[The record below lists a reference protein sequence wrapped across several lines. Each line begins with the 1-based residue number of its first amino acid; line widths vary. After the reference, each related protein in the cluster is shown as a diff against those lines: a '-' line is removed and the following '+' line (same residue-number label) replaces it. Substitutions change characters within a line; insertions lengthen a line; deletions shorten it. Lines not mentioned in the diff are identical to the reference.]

1 VSAPG
6 AAAAAEAV
14 GQAARRGRLA
24 VVATLVRVTRD
35 FDLAE
40 DCWQDA
46 LERALARWPIDG
58 IPDNPEGWL
67 SVAARHR
74 ALDVLKR
81 RRTER
86 DKLPQLHAMT
96 PQNLPMPET
105 GESVYDDDRLKLLFA
120 CCHPALPLAGRVA
133 LTLKTVTGRSTREV
147 ARAFLVSEATMSQRL
162 LRTKTKI
169 AHAGIALRVPP
180 PDRLAE
186 RVDGV
191 LAVIYLL
198 FNEGYLAT
206 EGEPLRDGLTREAI
220 EIGILLVDLLPD
232 HDEARAL
239 LALMLLQNSR
249 RHARIS
255 SLGELVPINEQD
267 RGLWDRDQLSAGL
280 RTLTSISSDTTP
292 GPYQL
297 HAAIAAL
304 HATAT
309 RPEHTDWTRIVSAY
323 DALLGLQDSPVI
335 ALNRLIAVSYRD
347 GPESALAQLPTLND
361 VLAEYPVLA
370 AARADFLRRARRPE
384 EATAAYQIA
393 IQQANTEAE
402 RRYLRRRLIEV
413 SEQI

>member
-1 VSAPG
+1 MSAPG

-14 GQAARRGRLA
+14 EAAVRRGRLA
-24 VVATLVRVTRD
+24 VVATLVRVTGD

-46 LERALARWPIDG
+46 LERAVARWPIDG
-58 IPDNPEGWL
+58 IPDNAEGWL
-67 SVAARHR
+67 CVAARHR

-81 RRTER
+81 RRIER
-86 DKLPQLHAMT
+86 DKLAQLHAMT
-96 PQNLPMPET
+96 PQNPPMPET
-105 GESVYDDDRLKLLFA
+105 GESAYDDDRLKLLFA

-162 LRTKTKI
+162 LRTKSKI

-180 PDRLAE
+180 SDRLAE
-186 RVDGV
+186 RVDDV
-191 LAVIYLL
+191 LAVTYLL

-220 EIGILLVDLLPD
+220 EIGTLLVDLLPD

-239 LALMLLQNSR
+239 LALMLLQDSR

-255 SLGELVPINEQD
+255 SLGEVVPINEQD
-267 RGLWDRDQLSAGL
+267 RGLWDRDQIAAGL
-280 RTLTSISSDTTP
+280 RTLTSTSPDTTP

-309 RPEHTDWTRIVSAY
+309 RPEHTDWTRIVTAY
-323 DALLGLQDSPVI
+323 DALLAIQDSPVI
-335 ALNRLIAVSYRD
+335 ALNRLIALSYRD
-347 GPESALAQLPTLND
+347 GPEAALAQLPTLND
-361 VLAEYPVLA
+361 VLAEYPILA

-384 EATAAYQIA
+384 QAIAAYQLA

-402 RRYLRRRLIEV
+402 RRYLRRRLVEV
-413 SEQI
+413 SERI